1 MSNKRSFSSHS
12 SENNN
17 RFIKIIQENINNN
30 LEKSKPFI
38 HGRLSP
44 FRDVALEKG
53 RESPFNE
60 NGLYENNKKNII
72 DDSVHEK
79 NINDE
84 NINNKN
90 NKKNPYNEMDICN

>member
-1 MSNKRSFSSHS
+1 MNNKRSFSPKSA
-12 SENNN
+12 NNN
-17 RFIKIIQENINNN
+17 DRFIKIIQENMNNN
-30 LEKSKPFI
+30 LETSKPFI

-79 NINDE
+79 NIGDE
-84 NINNKN
+84 NIINKCS
-90 NKKNPYNEMDICN
+90 KKNPCNEMNISN